1 MNKSGYLK
9 DSTQTSLNF
18 AHEEH
23 EGSLELST
31 VVSTILEEDI
41 LLWKTSHF
49 AIHLI
54 SAWCSAILTTDRWKS
69 GNEKNLDTS
78 LSRFSMCLGIGRG
91 ASTAYTGKFLEA
103 SPGSKQGIFDPRLEC
118 SVFIVMNVSYVY
130 INLNSQIYHVLS
142 TPCCVSLAVFDFSSF

>member
-9 DSTQTSLNF
+9 DSTQTSFNF

-23 EGSLELST
+23 EGSLALST

-41 LLWKTSHF
+41 LLWKTSQF
-49 AIHLI
+49 VII
-54 SAWCSAILTTDRWKS
+54 SAWCSASLTTDRWKS

-78 LSRFSMCLGIGRG
+78 LSRFSMCLGIRRG

-118 SVFIVMNVSYVY
+118 SVFIVMNVLRVHQ
-130 INLNSQIYHVLS
+130 SQFANIPRFKYTMLCQ
-142 TPCCVSLAVFDFSSF
+142 PCSL